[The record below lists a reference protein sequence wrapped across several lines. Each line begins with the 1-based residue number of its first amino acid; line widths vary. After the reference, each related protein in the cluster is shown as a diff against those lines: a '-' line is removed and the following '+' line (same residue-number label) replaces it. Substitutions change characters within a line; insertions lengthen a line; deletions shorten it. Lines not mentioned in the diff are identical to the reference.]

1 MFSVLVILCGYLIHV
16 CVYYAGVTWGK
27 LSFGKSKSYG
37 FRFDSGQGTYLG
49 GAIVSLEPSLVE

>member
-1 MFSVLVILCGYLIHV
+1 MFSVLVIMCGYLVHV
-16 CVYYAGVTWGK
+16 CVYVRVTWGK
-27 LSFGKSKSYG
+27 LSFGKSESYG